1 MNFYIY
7 LLISK
12 RLNRYITYVGY
23 TNNISKRLKLHNSS
37 KGAKFT
43 KGKKWKVI
51 FQRKFSTKSLAM
63 RAEYKLKKNHK
74 YRKYI
79 KEEYL
84 KKNENRNITTL

>member
-23 TNNISKRLKLHNSS
+23 TNNINKRLNLHNSS

-43 KGKKWKVI
+43 KGKKWKII

-63 RAEYKLKKNHK
+63 KEEYKLKKNYK
-74 YRKYI
+74 YRKYL
-79 KEEYL
+79 KDKYL
-84 KKNENRNITTL
+84 KKNENSHITTL

>member
-23 TNNISKRLKLHNSS
+23 TNNINKRLNLHNSS

-51 FQRKFSTKSLAM
+51 FQRKFSTKRLAM
-63 RAEYKLKKNHK
+63 KEEYKLKKNYK
-74 YRKYI
+74 YRKYL
-79 KEEYL
+79 KDNYL
-84 KKNENRNITTL
+84 KKYENLYITTL

>member
-12 RLNRYITYVGY
+12 RINRHITYVGY
-23 TNNISKRLKLHNSS
+23 TNNINKRLNLHNSS

-51 FQRKFSTKSLAM
+51 FQRKFSTRSLAM
-63 RAEYKLKKNHK
+63 KEEYKLKKN
-74 YRKYI
+74 YLRRKLI
-79 KEEYL
+79 KNQYL
-84 KKNENRNITTL
+84 ENEQFFKKGC

>member
-12 RLNRYITYVGY
+12 SLNRYITYVGY
-23 TNNISKRLKLHNSS
+23 TNNINKRLNLHNSS

-43 KGKKWKVI
+43 KGKKWKLI

-63 RAEYKLKKNHK
+63 KEEYKLKKNYK
-74 YRKYI
+74 YRKYL
-79 KEEYL
+79 KDNYL
-84 KKNENRNITTL
+84 KKNENHYITTL

>member
-23 TNNISKRLKLHNSS
+23 TNNINKRLNLHNSS

-51 FQRKFSTKSLAM
+51 FQRKFSTKRLAM
-63 RAEYKLKKNHK
+63 KEEYKLKKNYK
-74 YRKYI
+74 YRKCL
-79 KEEYL
+79 KDNYL
-84 KKNENRNITTL
+84 KKNENRYITTL

>member
-1 MNFYIY
+1 MSFYIY
-7 LLISK
+7 LLIAK

-23 TNNISKRLKLHNSS
+23 TKNINKRLNLHNSS

-63 RAEYKLKKNHK
+63 KEEYKLKKNYK
-74 YRKYI
+74 YRKYL
-79 KEEYL
+79 KDNYL
-84 KKNENRNITTL
+84 KKNENRYITTL